1 MTAHHWLQ
9 YLALSST
16 DGVLPT
22 CPDSGKMTELY
33 REANPTVKD
42 AMMKEEMDTT
52 AELHTQ
58 PCFSETFPLS
68 ATPELI
74 WT

>member
-1 MTAHHWLQ
+1 
-9 YLALSST
+9 
-16 DGVLPT
+16 
-22 CPDSGKMTELY
+22 MTELY